1 MQRKK
6 SKSMV
11 DPKIVKKIKR
21 IHKSDL
27 AVFNNE
33 KKEIAKRLSCLQSTV
48 PILVNQLKQYKDSFD
63 SYRKFNKGIINNGD
77 ILNFLYKYKIPFEY
91 HDEVRNLISK
101 NLYRKINQKDLVT
114 AIYERFKKITLKC
127 YLDEQRGNLFPEFIY
142 DFLPANSSVSL
153 KNGKFDSI
161 IQHYNDIENS
171 INVKMFVSASLEP
184 VFKSIYD
191 KIYKDFS
198 ESDDEKIKIYSCL
211 ILITMLTGIRPGTKI
226 GTVVKHDGDEKIECS
241 TYGLTTLTKD
251 HISFDDGKCYF
262 NFIGKKGTDNKFTI
276 EEPSIVEYL
285 FELYNEDKIF
295 KYGDEQVDYNDFFKY
310 FINTTGFTPSDFRK
324 RIANIT
330 LHKCL
335 SKYNGESICDF
346 LNQVYSDVAVA
357 LNHKTSDGS
366 VAIESYC
373 NPKILVRWLSGVHSK
388 SFSKSVSNDSFE
400 VKYVF

>member
-1 MQRKK
+1 MPKK
-6 SKSMV
+6 KTKSMV
-11 DPKIVKKIKR
+11 DPKIVKKIQK
-21 IHKSDL
+21 IHKNDL

-33 KKEIAKRLSCLQSTV
+33 KKEIAKRLSCLSNTV
-48 PILVNQLKQYKDSFD
+48 PALVNQLKQYKDNFD
-63 SYRKFNKGIINNGD
+63 SYRKFNKGIVNNGD
-77 ILNFLYKYKIPFEY
+77 ILNFLYRYQIPLDY

-114 AIYERFKKITLKC
+114 AIYERFKKITLKY

-142 DFLPANSSVSL
+142 DFLQANSSVS
-153 KNGKFDSI
+153 
-161 IQHYNDIENS
+161 S

-191 KIYKDFS
+191 RIYKDFS

-226 GTVVKHDGDEKIECS
+226 GTVVKHEGEEKIECS

-285 FELYNEDKIF
+285 FKLYNEDKIF